1 MAQIEG
7 ATSSSTDNN
16 QSTTTN
22 DKDGNGNGSGVP
34 LLHQYD
40 ERWASVD
47 YPPTGSNIAQA
58 GCGPTSFAMVARW
71 YGIDITPVDTCQ
83 YSADNGYH
91 ESSGTIYAFFPDA
104 AQHWG
109 FEMVQAGSED
119 DVRSALKN
127 GFPVIGSHGP
137 GLFTRNGHYIVYAK
151 MVGDDG
157 LIVNDPNC
165 QGGGPN
171 DHADDYV
178 WSLNEVLADNSS
190 TGGFIAFIPTTPH
203 DGKKPLFDCQSAA
216 GKDGGGGGGG
226 LRNSPFVQGFKGFKY
241 IPHGSSVTII
251 KLPAGKTPC
260 EPIYPDYVT
269 VGDSVPQWALDKAV
283 QTQTQD
289 EAVQN
294 GKKIP
299 DGDSGIEA
307 PNGMHYSNADIKQT
321 MDANPGMS
329 QDDAIKQLSQEEK
342 YTKPVKRNEDG
353 TFDYVDGGTGGDSS
367 GGSSDSSSG
376 SSGSSS
382 DQPAAQGTKDGTSM
396 PSAEEFEK
404 PTNEAREKA
413 NTARQAVL
421 EKYLAEQKDAVNQFI
436 EEINAALRNA
446 TDDNYQ
452 QLKSD
457 LEGTLSVLSMIVDQH
472 RIVTSTFNQ
481 SQFPCNDVS
490 TVNSRLSSAAHSYM
504 SESDAIGKQL
514 EKDIGLE
521 GNI

>member
-71 YGIDITPVDTCQ
+71 YGVDITPVDTCQ

-91 ESSGTIYAFFPDA
+91 ESGGTVYAFFPDA

-137 GLFTRNGHYIVYAK
+137 GLFTHNGHYIVYAK

-190 TGGFIAFIPTTPH
+190 TGGLIAFIPTTPH

-241 IPHGSSVTII
+241 IPHGKSVTII
-251 KLPAGKTPC
+251 KLPLGKTPC

-269 VGDSVPQWALDKAV
+269 VGDTVPQWALDKTVGTDAQDSAV
-283 QTQTQD
+283 QS
-289 EAVQN
+289 
-294 GKKIP
+294 GKAIP

-307 PNGMHYSNADIKQT
+307 PNGMHYSSADIKQT

-342 YTKPVKRNEDG
+342 YTKPVKRNENG
-353 TFDYVDGGTGGDSS
+353 TFDYVDDGTGGDSS
-367 GGSSDSSSG
+367 SNQG
-376 SSGSSS
+376 SS
-382 DQPAAQGTKDGTSM
+382 DQPTAQGTEDGASTL
-396 PSAEEFEK
+396 PSAKELEEHL
-404 PTNEAREKA
+404 EASREKQKSIMQ
-413 NTARQAVL
+413 NCNQA
-421 EKYLAEQKDAVNQFI
+421 QKAILNELLQR
-436 EEINAALRNA
+436 INSVGGAGADTERNA
-446 TDDNYQ
+446 INYLLNHLNVDSTKMLANPEPLEPSSEYPVGVGDTNQRLRSEYESASAEIDKLIDADDPTKN
-452 QLKSD
+452 K
-457 LEGTLSVLSMIVDQH
+457 
-472 RIVTSTFNQ
+472 
-481 SQFPCNDVS
+481 
-490 TVNSRLSSAAHSYM
+490 
-504 SESDAIGKQL
+504 
-514 EKDIGLE
+514 
-521 GNI
+521 

>member
-71 YGIDITPVDTCQ
+71 YGVDITPVDTCQ
-83 YSADNGYH
+83 YAADNGYH
-91 ESSGTIYAFFPDA
+91 VSNGTTAEFFPDA

-109 FEMVQAGSED
+109 FEIIHTDSQEQAKA
-119 DVRSALKN
+119 ALQS
-127 GFPVIGSHGP
+127 GFPVIANHGQ
-137 GLFTRNGHYIVYAK
+137 GLFTNNGHYIVYAK
-151 MVGDDG
+151 LVGDDG

-171 DHADDYV
+171 NHADDYV
-178 WSLNEVLADNSS
+178 WSLSEVFQDNANW
-190 TGGFIAFIPTTPH
+190 GFSAFIPTTPH

-251 KLPAGKTPC
+251 KLPLGKTPC

-269 VGDSVPQWALDKAV
+269 VGDTAPKWALDKAAD
-283 QTQTQD
+283 TIAQD
-289 EAVQN
+289 SAVES
-294 GKKIP
+294 GKAIP

-307 PNGMHYSNADIKQT
+307 PNGMHYSSADIKQT
-321 MDANPGMS
+321 MDANPGMT
-329 QDDAIKQLSQEEK
+329 QEEAINQLSQEEK
-342 YTKPVKRNEDG
+342 YTKPVKRNDNG

-367 GGSSDSSSG
+367 NNSG
-376 SSGSSS
+376 SS
-382 DQPAAQGTKDGTSM
+382 DQPSAQGTPDGASAT
-396 PSAEEFEK
+396 PSAKELEEHL
-404 PTNEAREKA
+404 EASREKQKSLMQ
-413 NTARQAVL
+413 NCNQAQKTILNELLQRVNSVGGAGAD
-421 EKYLAEQKDAVNQFI
+421 AE
-436 EEINAALRNA
+436 RNA
-446 TDDNYQ
+446 INYLLNHLNVDSTKMLANPEPLEPSSEYPVGVGDTNQRLRSEYESASAEIDKLIDADDPTKN
-452 QLKSD
+452 K
-457 LEGTLSVLSMIVDQH
+457 
-472 RIVTSTFNQ
+472 
-481 SQFPCNDVS
+481 
-490 TVNSRLSSAAHSYM
+490 
-504 SESDAIGKQL
+504 
-514 EKDIGLE
+514 
-521 GNI
+521 